1 MLIFA
6 NDNPIKQSIM
16 KKLCLFAGMA
26 LMAVMMVLAT
36 SSCSK
41 SDDDGAGVNGG
52 GGGAGTSIIV
62 GKWYHTFQGSKGSGY
77 VVLTFT
83 QNGDGVYKEYDNGKW
98 QGNKIFTYTFS
109 NNKLNVNWGAGKTEV
124 IEVASLSKA
133 QLVLKDYPD
142 KGKNSTFYPVTSDV
156 QDLLDSL

>member
-1 MLIFA
+1 
-6 NDNPIKQSIM
+6 
-16 KKLCLFAGMA
+16 
-26 LMAVMMVLAT
+26 MAVMMVLVT

-41 SDDDGAGVNGG
+41 SDDDGGGANG

-83 QNGDGVYKEYDNGKW
+83 QNGDGVYREYDNGNW
-98 QGNKIFTYTFS
+98 QETKIFTYTYS
-109 NNKLNVNWGAGKTEV
+109 NNKLNVNWGAGKTTV

-133 QLVLKDYPD
+133 QLVLKDYPN